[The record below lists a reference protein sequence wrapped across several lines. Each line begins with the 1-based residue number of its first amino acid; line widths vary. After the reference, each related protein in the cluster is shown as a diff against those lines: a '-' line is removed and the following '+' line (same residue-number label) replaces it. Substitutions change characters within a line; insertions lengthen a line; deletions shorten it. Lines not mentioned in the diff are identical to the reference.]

1 MPVDGGSVRKGE
13 QGEGERG
20 LKQMHEEERSGE
32 PTHTI
37 M

>member
-1 MPVDGGSVRKGE
+1 MEGE
-13 QGEGERG
+13 EGEGERG

-32 PTHTI
+32 PAHTI